1 MPATRARTHGDTV
14 EIPGELHDALG
25 QPRRIVLT
33 PAADSSIMLRGQR
46 LRNRLGEPVRK
57 LVGRDAGSF
66 VAKLRRAGDP
76 AAFTTRMP
84 LSDAEYGIANYD
96 VSYALL
102 PIAAAP
108 DADSRE
114 AFWGGVEDYHE
125 HRELERQDP
134 VAHRVS
140 EWLAADVLA
149 PLGSSF
155 LELGCGAGRN
165 LRALQRCAPDAY
177 LHGVDISAGAI
188 RRAAEHVPGAD
199 VRVGSLYELEGVAD
213 DSIDVVYT
221 SGVLMHVP
229 HAEVGGVVR
238 EMHRIARNAVVHFEL
253 HGPSHGFDFHRYPRD
268 YEALYA
274 GSGLSPHRSYD
285 VYPPDDYR
293 STGLAS
299 FSHALLVA
307 RLGA

>member
-96 VSYALL
+96 V
-102 PIAAAP
+102 
-108 DADSRE
+108 
-114 AFWGGVEDYHE
+114 
-125 HRELERQDP
+125 
-134 VAHRVS
+134 
-140 EWLAADVLA
+140 
-149 PLGSSF
+149 
-155 LELGCGAGRN
+155 
-165 LRALQRCAPDAY
+165 
-177 LHGVDISAGAI
+177 
-188 RRAAEHVPGAD
+188 
-199 VRVGSLYELEGVAD
+199 
-213 DSIDVVYT
+213 
-221 SGVLMHVP
+221 
-229 HAEVGGVVR
+229 
-238 EMHRIARNAVVHFEL
+238 
-253 HGPSHGFDFHRYPRD
+253 
-268 YEALYA
+268 
-274 GSGLSPHRSYD
+274 
-285 VYPPDDYR
+285 YPPDDYR